1 MRAFYRSRVLIVL
14 AIVFSLGTGVAYG
27 ASKFPEKPVTIVV
40 HAGPGSGSDML
51 ARLVGA
57 ANEKYKFLPQPIVI
71 ENKPGGNAAVAMAY
85 VAGKK
90 KDPYYLLTTVCGP
103 FIATP
108 LTGNSPVNY
117 KDFTPMCNLS
127 LDDYMVFVNSN
138 SKYKSIMDVVAASK
152 ANPESVKVGGAM
164 LGAGDSINVFTIENA
179 AGIKLKYVAFGGGG
193 DAVVAL
199 LGGHVDLCLIQPCEA
214 MELMKAN
221 KIRTLGVLPE
231 KRLAGAPDVPTLK
244 EQGVNVVGIG
254 INRGLVAPGSI
265 PEDARKVLEEALFK
279 FSKTE
284 EYKKFH
290 KDNVITEAWMDGAT
304 YGKWLDE
311 RNARYTVLL
320 RDMGLLKK

>member
-1 MRAFYRSRVLIVL
+1 MKKLLKASLLMMLAVVLSFGIG
-14 AIVFSLGTGVAYG
+14 AAYG
-27 ASKFPEKPVTIVV
+27 ASRFPEKPVTIIV
-40 HAGPGSGSDML
+40 HSGPGSGSDML
-51 ARLVGA
+51 ARLIGA
-57 ANEKYKFLPQPIVI
+57 TNEKYKFLPQPIVI

-108 LTGNSPVNY
+108 LAGNSPVNY

-127 LDDYMVFVNSN
+127 LDDYMVFVNFN

-152 ANPESVKVGGAM
+152 ANPESVKVGGSM
-164 LGAGDSINVFTIENA
+164 LGAGDSINVFTIEKA
-179 AGIKLKYVAFGGGG
+179 AGIKLRYVAFGGGG
-193 DAVVAL
+193 DAVTAL
-199 LGGHVDLCLIQPCEA
+199 LGGHVDICLIQPCEA

-221 KIRTLGVLPE
+221 KIRTLGALPE
-231 KRLAGAPDVPTLK
+231 NRLSGAPDVPTLK

-254 INRGLVAPGSI
+254 INRGLVSPGGI

-284 EYKKFH
+284 ENKKFH
-290 KDNVITEAWMDGAT
+290 RENAITEAWMDGAT

-311 RNARYTVLL
+311 RNARYTVIL

>member
-1 MRAFYRSRVLIVL
+1 MKTFYRSSVLIVL
-14 AIVFSLGTGVAYG
+14 TIVLSLGIGAAYG
-27 ASKFPEKPVTIVV
+27 ASKFPEKPITIVV
-40 HAGPGSGSDML
+40 HSGPGSGSDML
-51 ARLVGA
+51 ARLIGVT
-57 ANEKYKFLPQPIVI
+57 NEKYKFLPQPIVI

-127 LDDYMVFVNSN
+127 LDDYMVFVNFN
-138 SKYKSIMDVVAASK
+138 SSYKSITDVVAASK
-152 ANPESVKVGGAM
+152 SNPESVKVGGAM
-164 LGAGDSINVFTIENA
+164 LGAGDSINVYSIEKA
-179 AGIKLKYVAFGGGG
+179 AGIKLRYVSFGGGG
-193 DAVVAL
+193 DAVTAL

-214 MELMKAN
+214 MELMKAK
-221 KIRTLGVLPE
+221 KIRTLGALPE

-244 EQGVNVVGIG
+244 EQGVNVIGIG
-254 INRGLVAPGSI
+254 INRGLAAPGNI

-290 KDNVITEAWMDGAT
+290 RENIITEAWMDGST

-311 RNARYTVLL
+311 RNARYTVIL
-320 RDMGLLKK
+320 RDMGLIKK